1 MDAVGTEG
9 TEGEETEGEET
20 EGEETEGTEA
30 TEINTEKQRNGNE
43 TGERS

>member
-1 MDAVGTEG
+1 MLWESEG
-9 TEGEETEGEET
+9 TEGEET

-43 TGERS
+43 ACERS